1 MERVDIGLVG
11 FGTIGSGVVKVLKS
25 RASLL
30 RKKLGVG
37 IHLKK
42 ICDVNLRRKRIVQ
55 ISPPLL
61 TRDAKQILEDPQI
74 KIVVELIGG
83 IHPAKEII
91 IQALKNKKH
100 VVTANKALLAESA
113 EEIFKIAT
121 RNKVRVYFEGSVG
134 GGIPII
140 KSLRESLVSN
150 RLQKIYGIVNG
161 TSNYVLSQMAQENWD
176 FRRSLKV
183 ARQKGYAEKR
193 AFLDLKGID
202 SAHKLVILVALGFGK
217 WVPLDKVHIEGITQV
232 SLNDIRYAQELG
244 YAIKLL
250 AIAKS
255 EGNEI
260 ELRVQPTLI
269 PQGHLLS
276 SVNGIYNAIYVSG
289 DLIGEQVFY
298 GEGAGRFPTASAV
311 ISDICDLAYA
321 CKQDVPLA
329 KPQFVSK
336 TNIRRIR
343 KIEEIASRYYIR
355 FMAIDRPGVLARI
368 SGILGQHK
376 ISIASVSQKERKRA
390 RIVPIVMMTHEAS
403 ERSLRLALEKI
414 DRLETIRKKSVAIR
428 VEAMTEGAKG

>member
-1 MERVDIGLVG
+1 MQRIDIGLVG
-11 FGTIGSGVVKVLKS
+11 FGTVGSGVVKVLKD
-25 RASLL
+25 RAGLL
-30 RKKLGVG
+30 EKKIGAR

-42 ICDVNLRRKRIVQ
+42 ICDINLRRKRIVQ
-55 ISPPLL
+55 VSPSLL
-61 TRDAKQILEDPQI
+61 TRDVKQILDDPQI

-100 VVTANKALLAESA
+100 VVTANKALLAECA
-113 EEIFKIAT
+113 EEIFKVAK
-121 RNKVRVYFEGSVG
+121 RNSRRVYFEASVG
-134 GGIPII
+134 GGIPIV
-140 KSLRESLVSN
+140 KSLRESLISN

-161 TSNYVLSQMAQENWD
+161 TSNYILSQMAQENWD
-176 FRRSLKV
+176 FRRALKV
-183 ARQKGYAEKR
+183 AHQLGYAER
-193 AFLDLKGID
+193 RPFLDLKGKD

-217 WVPLDKVHIEGITQV
+217 WVPLNKVYIEGITDV
-232 SLNDIRYAQELG
+232 SLNDIKYAQKLG

-250 AIAKS
+250 AIAKC
-255 EGNEI
+255 EKDEL

-269 PQGHLLS
+269 SREHLLS

-289 DLIGEQVFY
+289 DLIGVQVFY

-311 ISDICDLAYA
+311 VSDIADLVYA
-321 CKQDVPLA
+321 SKQDVQA
-329 KPQFVSK
+329 CKPQFVYK

-343 KIEEIASRYYIR
+343 RIEEIISRYYIR

-390 RIVPIVMMTHEAS
+390 KIVPIVMMTHWSS
-403 ERSLRLALEKI
+403 ERSLRLALKKI
-414 DRLETIRKKSVAIR
+414 DRLETIKRKTVAIR
-428 VEAMTEGAKG
+428 VERL